1 MIAVDTN
8 ILVYAHR
15 EDSEFYPEALKTI
28 LGLAEGNR
36 LWGIPWPCVHE
47 FISVVTHPS
56 IYNPPTDIKTALD
69 AIEVWLESSFC
80 QMIGEGKGYFQRLRE
95 FAQAGKVRGPM
106 IHDARI
112 AAVCLYNG
120 VTELWTADR
129 DFSRFRQLKISNP
142 LTRSQ

>member
-15 EDSEFYPEALKTI
+15 EDSDFYLEARQAMLE
-28 LGLAEGNR
+28 LAEGNR
-36 LWGIPWPCVHE
+36 LWGIPWPCIHE

-56 IYNPPTDIKTALD
+56 IYSPPTRINIALD
-69 AIEVWLESSFC
+69 AMDIWMESPFC

-95 FAQAGKVRGPM
+95 LAESGKVRGPM

-112 AAVCLYNG
+112 AAICLYNG

-129 DFSRFRQLKISNP
+129 DFSRFKPLRTINP
-142 LTRSQ
+142 LAR

>member
-15 EDSEFYPEALKTI
+15 EDSDFHPEALNAM
-28 LGLAEGNR
+28 LSLAEGSR

-47 FISVVTHPS
+47 FISIVTHPS
-56 IYNPPTDIKTALD
+56 IYNPPTTIQPALD
-69 AIEVWLESSFC
+69 AIEVWLKSPFC
-80 QMIGEGKGYFQRLRE
+80 RMIGEGQGYFQRLRE
-95 FAQAGKVRGPM
+95 LAENGKVRGPM

-112 AAVCLYNG
+112 AAICLHNG

-129 DFSRFRQLKISNP
+129 DFSRFKPLKTVNP
-142 LTRSQ
+142 LA